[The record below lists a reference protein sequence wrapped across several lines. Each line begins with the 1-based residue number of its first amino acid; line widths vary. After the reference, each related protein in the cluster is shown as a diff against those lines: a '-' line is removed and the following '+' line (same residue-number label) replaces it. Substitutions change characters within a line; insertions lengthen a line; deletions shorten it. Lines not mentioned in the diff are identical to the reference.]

1 MLFKKKR
8 ITPDISLTEINA
20 RLRAFII
27 DSQIQNGHELAVILG
42 CSAQS
47 EELQMHEEQESD
59 KRLDRI
65 EHLVPLLYAFAH
77 TLSEGATEFQRSN
90 ISEELKNL
98 PDEIWWE
105 SRKVMEQLSLSVLM
119 GAISQLVDM
128 GLVDLPK
135 KFGRKK

>member
-1 MLFKKKR
+1 MFFKKKR
-8 ITPDISLTEINA
+8 ITPDISLAEINA

-128 GLVDLPK
+128 GLVDLRK
-135 KFGRKK
+135 RFGRKK

>member
-1 MLFKKKR
+1 MLFKKKNKL
-8 ITPDISLTEINA
+8 PKISLTEINS
-20 RLRAFII
+20 RLRSFII
-27 DSQIQNGHELAVILG
+27 DSQIQDGHELSVILG
-42 CSAQS
+42 CSALS
-47 EELQMHEEQESD
+47 EELQVHEEQESD

-90 ISEELKNL
+90 ISDELKNL
-98 PDEIWWE
+98 PDEVWWE

-119 GAISQLVDM
+119 GAVSQLVDM
-128 GLVDLPK
+128 GLIEIPK

>member
-1 MLFKKKR
+1 MFFKRKSKL
-8 ITPDISLTEINA
+8 PEISLTEINS
-20 RLRAFII
+20 RLRSFII
-27 DSQIQNGHELAVILG
+27 DSQIQDGHELSVILG
-42 CSAQS
+42 CSALS
-47 EELQMHEEQESD
+47 EELQIHEEQESD

-77 TLSEGATEFQRSN
+77 MLSEGATEFQRSN

-119 GAISQLVDM
+119 GALSQLVDM
-128 GLVDLPK
+128 GLVQLPK
-135 KFGRKK
+135 KYGRKK

>member
-1 MLFKKKR
+1 MFFRKKSKL
-8 ITPDISLTEINA
+8 PKISLTEINA
-20 RLRAFII
+20 RLRSFII
-27 DSQIQNGHELAVILG
+27 DSQIQDGHELSVILG
-42 CSAQS
+42 CSALS
-47 EELQMHEEQESD
+47 EELQIHEEQESD

-77 TLSEGATEFQRSN
+77 TLSEGATEYQRSN

-119 GAISQLVDM
+119 GALSQLVDM
-128 GLVDLPK
+128 GLVTLPK
-135 KFGRKK
+135 KYGRKK

>member
-1 MLFKKKR
+1 MFFKKKR
-8 ITPDISLTEINA
+8 ITPDISLAEINA

-135 KFGRKK
+135 RFGRKK

>member
-1 MLFKKKR
+1 MFFKKKR

>member
-1 MLFKKKR
+1 MFFKKKR
-8 ITPDISLTEINA
+8 ITPDISLAEINA

-105 SRKVMEQLSLSVLM
+105 SRKVMEQLALSVLM

-135 KFGRKK
+135 RFGRKK